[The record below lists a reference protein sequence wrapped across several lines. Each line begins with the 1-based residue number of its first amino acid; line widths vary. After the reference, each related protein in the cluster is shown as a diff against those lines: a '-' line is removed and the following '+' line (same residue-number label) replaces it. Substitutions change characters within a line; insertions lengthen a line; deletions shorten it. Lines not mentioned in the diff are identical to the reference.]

1 MIEEISLNRFRDL
14 FKEYNRENQFSFE
27 GLEVLYNY
35 LEDLEDFKV
44 DIIGLCCDFCEYNN
58 IEDFFK
64 DYYESL
70 EDRKNEFIEDNDL
83 KNEFKEEIEEYKEK
97 KDFDEWFKFYYEEDF
112 FKEIEEEIENKTLLL
127 KIGNDL
133 NGGFIIQKC

>member
-35 LEDLEDFKV
+35 LEDLENFEV

-58 IEDFFK
+58 IEDFFN
-64 DYYESL
+64 ESL

-133 NGGFIIQKC
+133 NEGFIIKCY